1 MDIRLFLSNEK
12 ADRALATMA
21 PTMAPTMA
29 TRLLGL
35 HRLYHF
41 AEIMRAD
48 IGITAL
54 DMGDDGGV

>member
-1 MDIRLFLSNEK
+1 MDIQLFLSDEK

-21 PTMAPTMA
+21 PTMV

>member
-21 PTMAPTMA
+21 PTMA
-29 TRLLGL
+29 TRLLEL

>member
-1 MDIRLFLSNEK
+1 MDIQLFLSNEK
-12 ADRALATMA
+12 ADRALA
-21 PTMAPTMA
+21 TMAPTMA

-41 AEIMRAD
+41 AEIMRTD

-54 DMGDDGGV
+54 DMGDDGGI

>member
-1 MDIRLFLSNEK
+1 MDIRLFLSDEK

-21 PTMAPTMA
+21 PTMV

-41 AEIMRAD
+41 AEIMRTD

-54 DMGDDGGV
+54 DMGDDGGI